1 MMMNSDSDRKAIR
14 QMMGEIVNSM
24 TRDEAERDLRKELF
38 KRLKDEYS
46 VEPKVARKVVKA
58 MYKGNF
64 AEERESYEEVEALY
78 HAIKS
83 IPMLG
88 GSSTG
93 PAEMVSDAT
102 VEAEIMEEEASATV
116 SEEALTAMVS
126 EMSDSSSEEVT
137 A

>member
-1 MMMNSDSDRKAIR
+1 MLMNSDSDRKAIR

-38 KRLKDEYS
+38 KRLKDDFNI
-46 VEPKVARKVVKA
+46 EPKVSRKVVKA

-78 HAIKS
+78 TAIKS

-88 GSSTG
+88 GNTG
-93 PAEMVSDAT
+93 PAETLEGEVAYT
-102 VEAEIMEEEASATV
+102 QEPEEGSETTV
-116 SEEALTAMVS
+116 SA
-126 EMSDSSSEEVT
+126 
-137 A
+137 